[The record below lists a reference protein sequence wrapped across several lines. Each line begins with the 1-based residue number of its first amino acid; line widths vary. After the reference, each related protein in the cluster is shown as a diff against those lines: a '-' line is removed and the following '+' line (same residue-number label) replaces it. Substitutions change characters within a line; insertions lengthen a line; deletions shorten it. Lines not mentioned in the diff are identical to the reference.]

1 MDNVVRSFDRQ
12 MRDSLNAWTLDASL
26 LERKVEIIELNNR
39 NILSENT
46 TILVLLVEIYVQLVN
61 CLGESL
67 YMLWMDWC
75 QWIEQN
81 ILMDKR
87 WRLKVGLVYHP
98 HSQSLMNFGKVKMPL
113 VIASCERSARPD
125 HLYPAACPSSSFL
138 NLLTRKHVRSL
149 AFVDNY
155 TWAHPGRIL
164 EVAVF
169 FQWAFISLLVEIPTI
184 KFAIEAKLPFGENG

>member
-26 LERKVEIIELNNR
+26 LEMKVKIIELNKTPKTYFLK
-39 NILSENT
+39 IPPFLYSLWKSMYSLS
-46 TILVLLVEIYVQLVN
+46 IAW
-61 CLGESL
+61 ESL
-67 YMLWMDWC
+67 WMLRMNGCRWFL
-75 QWIEQN
+75 QN
-81 ILMDKR
+81 ILMDMR
-87 WRLKVGLVYHP
+87 WKIKVGLVYQP
-98 HSQSLMNFGKVKMPL
+98 HSQSLMVFGKVKMPL
-113 VIASCERSARPD
+113 VIASCERLARPD

-164 EVAVF
+164 DVAVF
-169 FQWAFISLLVEIPTI
+169 LSGPSL
-184 KFAIEAKLPFGENG
+184 ACW